1 MHTPT
6 VAQMII
12 EDRIR
17 EAEAW
22 RAAKA
27 ARPPRGRERA
37 AGAPRFRRPA
47 RLFAGL
53 RTPTH

>member
-17 EAEAW
+17 EAEAR

-27 ARPPRGRERA
+27 ARPPRDRHRA
-37 AGAPRFRRPA
+37 AGAPRFMAQLFGRPA
-47 RLFAGL
+47 RAA
-53 RTPTH
+53 R